1 MKTILFIL
9 AGIITTAFL
18 GSCYYDKAELLYPE
32 SKLPCDTTAV
42 ATYSTDVAPVMS
54 ASCNMSGCHNT
65 TDASAGVILDTYAG
79 VKIQALNGRL
89 VGSTSATGTM
99 PKGANKLANCTLAK
113 IQKWIDSGTPNN

>member
-9 AGIITTAFL
+9 AGILTAAIL
-18 GSCYYDKAELLYPE
+18 GSCYYDKAELLYPD
-32 SKLPCDTTAV
+32 SKLPCDTIAV

-65 TDASAGVILDTYAG
+65 TDAASGVILDTYAG

-89 VGSTSATGTM
+89 MGSTSATGTM
-99 PKGANKLANCTLAK
+99 PKGGNKLASCTLAK
-113 IQKWIDSGTPNN
+113 IQKWINSGTPNN

>member
-9 AGIITTAFL
+9 TGIFTTAIL
-18 GSCYYDKAELLYPE
+18 GSCYYDKAELLYPD

-42 ATYSTDVAPVMS
+42 AKYSTDVAPIMS
-54 ASCNMSGCHNT
+54 ASCNQSGCHNT
-65 TDASAGVILDTYAG
+65 SDASAGVILDTYAG

-89 VGSTSATGTM
+89 MGSTSATGTM
-99 PKGANKLANCTLAK
+99 PKGANKLASCTLAK

>member
-9 AGIITTAFL
+9 ASILTAAAL
-18 GSCYYDKAELLYPE
+18 GSCYYDKAELLYPD

-42 ATYSTDVAPVMS
+42 SKYSTDVAPIMS
-54 ASCNMSGCHNT
+54 SSCNMSGCHNT
-65 TDASAGVILDTYAG
+65 TDAASGVILDTYAG

-89 VGSTSATGTM
+89 MGSTSTTGTM
-99 PKGANKLANCTLAK
+99 PKGGNKLLSCTLAK

>member
-9 AGIITTAFL
+9 AGILTAATL
-18 GSCYYDKAELLYPE
+18 GSCYYDKAELLYPD

-65 TDASAGVILDTYAG
+65 TDAASGVILDTYAG

-89 VGSTSATGTM
+89 MGSTSATGTM
-99 PKGANKLANCTLAK
+99 PKGGNKLASCTLAK
-113 IQKWIDSGTPNN
+113 IQKWINSGTPNN